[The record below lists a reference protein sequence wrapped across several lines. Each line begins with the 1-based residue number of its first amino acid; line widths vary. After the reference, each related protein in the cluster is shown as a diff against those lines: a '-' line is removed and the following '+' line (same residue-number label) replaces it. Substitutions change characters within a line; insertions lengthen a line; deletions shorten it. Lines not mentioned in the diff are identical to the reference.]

1 MEIYYFQHI
10 TLGFW
15 LNSRTFSL
23 KSKIFFAKL
32 KNFSP
37 KLKVL
42 EIPVSV
48 GAGKSVKKLAWF
60 MVKGQNVE
68 LFWP

>member
-42 EIPVSV
+42 EIPVFIGCREIGEKISLV
-48 GAGKSVKKLAWF
+48 Y
-60 MVKGQNVE
+60 GQR
-68 LFWP
+68 PKR